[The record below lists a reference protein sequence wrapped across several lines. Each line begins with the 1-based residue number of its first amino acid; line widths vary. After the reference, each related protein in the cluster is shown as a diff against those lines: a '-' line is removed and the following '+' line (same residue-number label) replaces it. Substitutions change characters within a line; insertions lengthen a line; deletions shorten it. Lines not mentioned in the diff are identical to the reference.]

1 MSLSRILV
9 LMRVRHRR
17 THESRPDGEPLED
30 FNEEDLEGEEDLHL
44 EEDSPTSGNEY
55 LGGAHN
61 VPASYADI
69 PGPGL
74 AMGATMATQ
83 QLMASHY

>member
-1 MSLSRILV
+1 MLTSA
-9 LMRVRHRR
+9 RHRR
-17 THESRPDGEPLED
+17 THEPRPDGEPLED
-30 FNEEDLEGEEDLHL
+30 FNEDDLEGEEELHL

-74 AMGATMATQ
+74 GMSAMANPQ